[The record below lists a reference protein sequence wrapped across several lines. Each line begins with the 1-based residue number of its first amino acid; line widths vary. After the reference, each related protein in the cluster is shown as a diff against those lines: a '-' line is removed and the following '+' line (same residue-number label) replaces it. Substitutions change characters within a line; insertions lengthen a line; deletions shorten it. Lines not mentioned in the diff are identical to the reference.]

1 MQPRE
6 ATDTRTIE
14 ATGKGVVRAKP
25 DLAVLKLGVTTQAE
39 QPAEAVDQNAKR
51 MSKVIAAVKAQG
63 IPDTAIQTSELQL
76 DRVTKWDEDL
86 QTDVLVGYRAT
97 NVITVRSP
105 VDTAVKVFDAGV
117 AAGANTA
124 GGLAFAVNDE
134 KKYRREALAQATKV
148 AVEDI
153 EAVAKALGVNLAAV
167 VQAEVVEAI
176 EPPLYESQF
185 FAMDHELAATP
196 IVPGQLEITSRVR
209 VRYTIKAP

>member
-25 DLAVLKLGVTTQAE
+25 DVAVLKLGVTTQAE
-39 QPAEAVDQNAKR
+39 KPAEAVDQNAKR

-124 GGLAFAVNDE
+124 GGLAFAVDDE

-153 EAVAKALGVNLAAV
+153 EAVAKALGVNLDAV
-167 VQAEVVEAI
+167 VQAEVMEAT

-209 VRYTIKAP
+209 VRYTIKVP